1 MPRQAPFTWL
11 CGQIAGL
18 ARTRVV
24 DLHIHSTASDG
35 EYTPSQVIAQAR
47 RAGLSAVAITD
58 HDTLAGWAEAR
69 QAVGGTL
76 SFIPGVEISTDF
88 EQRELHLL
96 GYFLRDDHPGLNAA
110 LARLQQSRHERFRD
124 WIGQLAQSGIR
135 LPEDRVQL
143 VERST
148 SSLGRRH
155 VAKLLVSCGKAR
167 SSVEAFRR
175 YVQPLAK
182 QVLPKSLVPIAQAI
196 ELVHAAGGITSL
208 AHPPT
213 DWGERE
219 FLCLRELGL
228 DALEAV
234 YPRGRRSPRVPWRLL
249 ASQLGLAV
257 TGGSDCHGPG
267 SPQRSIGSYGIH
279 PGELVALQQRRNR
292 HTICAG
298 R

>member
-11 CGQIAGL
+11 CGQIAEL
-18 ARTRVV
+18 ARVRVV
-24 DLHIHSTASDG
+24 DLHIHTTASDG
-35 EYTPSQVIAQAR
+35 EYTPSQVIAHAR

-69 QAVGGTL
+69 QAAGEAL
-76 SFIPGVEISTDF
+76 SFIPGVEISTVF

-96 GYFLRDDHPGLNAA
+96 GYFLRDDHPGLNAT
-110 LARLQQSRHERFRD
+110 LARLQQSRRERFRD

-148 SSLGRRH
+148 TSLGRRH
-155 VAKLLVSCGKAR
+155 IAKLLFSMGKAR
-167 SSVEAFRR
+167 SLSEAFYR
-175 YVQPLAK
+175 YVQPTAK
-182 QVLPKSLVPIAQAI
+182 QVLPKALVPIAQAI
-196 ELVHAAGGITSL
+196 ELVHAAGGVTSL
-208 AHPPT
+208 AHPPA
-213 DWGERE
+213 DWGEEE
-219 FLCLRELGL
+219 FLRLRELGL
-228 DALEAV
+228 DAIEAV
-234 YPRGRRSPRVPWRLL
+234 YPRGRRSPSVSLRLL

-257 TGGSDCHGPG
+257 TGGSDCHGPE
-267 SPQRSIGSYGIH
+267 SPQRTIGSYGIH
-279 PGELVALQQRRNR
+279 PAELHALRQRRNR